1 MVRGILADHN
11 VRGQVNYLL
20 AIIEAPPWNEFW
32 EDLGLAQLHFEDV
45 GLAPESSDLDVWLR
59 CQTEGLV
66 LITANR
72 NYKGSD
78 SLEATLRSH
87 NGPTSL
93 PVFTIAD
100 IDKLITT
107 DLTPTW
113 SRKRCW
119 IICSGL
125 RSCAARGDCS
135 FPELCSKLSV
145 AARFLSNDIFLVFLW
160 GNCHNPGN
168 PEDAF
173 DVA

>member
-1 MVRGILADHN
+1 MR
-11 VRGQVNYLL
+11 
-20 AIIEAPPWNEFW
+20 APPWNEFW
-32 EDLGLAQLHFEDV
+32 EDLGLVQLHFEDV

-100 IDKLITT
+100 IDKLNNNRSYA
-107 DLTPTW
+107 DLVAETMLDYLQ
-113 SRKRCW
+113 R
-119 IICSGL
+119 IEEL
-125 RSCAARGDCS
+125 RGTGR
-135 FPELCSKLSV
+135 L
-145 AARFLSNDIFLVFLW
+145 FL
-160 GNCHNPGN
+160 P
-168 PEDAF
+168 
-173 DVA
+173 